1 MLHRYAPGLTEGDYT
16 TDFLAN
22 PRASA
27 LRACF
32 ETAVPSN
39 ATALAVLA
47 ADSDLAFLL
56 DNYHGDLLLG
66 LAYALDIIAGFVQ
79 QLLTRKEAAQALF
92 ALHMIVLVLACYV
105 TVFLGSTRHAALQ
118 CRKAVRFVRQLPL
131 HCLDADE
138 VALLARIF
146 DPASAAG
153 TCAERTSDSA
163 AAL

>member
-22 PRASA
+22 PRANA
-27 LRACF
+27 VRARF

-39 ATALAVLA
+39 ATLAVLA

-79 QLLTRKEAAQALF
+79 QLLTP
-92 ALHMIVLVLACYV
+92 YY
-105 TVFLGSTRHAALQ
+105 TPS
-118 CRKAVRFVRQLPL
+118 VRLKCSGRV
-131 HCLDADE
+131 
-138 VALLARIF
+138 
-146 DPASAAG
+146 
-153 TCAERTSDSA
+153 
-163 AAL
+163 

>member
-22 PRASA
+22 PRANA
-27 LRACF
+27 VRARF

-39 ATALAVLA
+39 ATLAVLA

-105 TVFLGSTRHAALQ
+105 TVFLGSTHHAALQ

>member
-1 MLHRYAPGLTEGDYT
+1 MYICIEACYMTRTHRYAPGLTEGDYT

-22 PRASA
+22 PRAHA

-66 LAYALDIIAGFVQ
+66 LAYASDIIAGFVQ
-79 QLLTRKEAAQALF
+79 QLLTRKEAALICRYIY
-92 ALHMIVLVLACYV
+92 LHRYISMY
-105 TVFLGSTRHAALQ
+105 
-118 CRKAVRFVRQLPL
+118 
-131 HCLDADE
+131 E
-138 VALLARIF
+138 
-146 DPASAAG
+146 
-153 TCAERTSDSA
+153 
-163 AAL
+163 

>member
-1 MLHRYAPGLTEGDYT
+1 MYSRRVHRYAPGLTEGDYT

-79 QLLTRKEAAQALF
+79 QLLTP
-92 ALHMIVLVLACYV
+92 YY
-105 TVFLGSTRHAALQ
+105 TPS
-118 CRKAVRFVRQLPL
+118 VRLKCSGRV
-131 HCLDADE
+131 
-138 VALLARIF
+138 
-146 DPASAAG
+146 
-153 TCAERTSDSA
+153 
-163 AAL
+163 